1 MLISA
6 CLCFKR
12 LVPNVVPKTI
22 HNEGAKVAYP
32 LPSLVSTRTDYEMQL
47 IDFLE
52 KESSVEN
59 MHDSCQRQ
67 TSNKVYFLSKHCSL
81 LYIYLFTLV
90 FGSSEKVGVF
100 G

>member
-59 MHDSCQRQ
+59 MHVSCQRQ
-67 TSNKVYFLSKHCSL
+67 TSNKVNIVDSFSLFVSPMHCPL
-81 LYIYLFTLV
+81 HW
-90 FGSSEKVGVF
+90 
-100 G
+100 